1 MAGGREILC
10 AATKTKMT
18 GMAEKPGT
26 TAGLDMR
33 LLTNIHLLDHLGEEA
48 NGNLYLTVVGYAYG
62 L

>member
-33 LLTNIHLLDHLGEEA
+33 LLTNIHLLDHLPSLGEEA
-48 NGNLYLTVVGYAYG
+48 NGNLYLTLVG
-62 L
+62 